1 MPETAS
7 KLSQLSRNGGSA
19 CKLAPELL
27 QKILAGITPG
37 ILPPQLLA
45 GMDQVDDAVVYQL
58 NPQQAIVV
66 STDFF
71 MPIVDDP
78 RDFGRIAAS
87 NALSAVYAMGGTPLF
102 ALALAGMPADR
113 LSAQEIA
120 SIFEGGA
127 SVCRAAGIP
136 IAGGHSI
143 DSLEP
148 VYGLVA
154 IGLVNPQH
162 LKRNSVALAGDKLIL
177 GKPIGIGTY
186 AEALRK
192 GLLTDSEYEAML
204 DSATQLNTP
213 GPVLAC
219 LDGVHALT
227 DIGGCGLLGHLLDLC
242 KGSGLRARLEFSSVP
257 LLPKL
262 LELAQGGHVADL
274 VERNWAAY
282 GDAVSLAATAPPAA
296 RALLGEP
303 QTSGGLLVSCA
314 PNTVTEVLSIFL
326 QQGFAHVSVIGGLAE
341 GEPGVD
347 VV

>member
-1 MPETAS
+1 MPEAVC
-7 KLSQLSRNGGSA
+7 KLTQLSRSGGSA
-19 CKLAPELL
+19 CKLPPELL

-45 GMDQVDDAVVYQL
+45 GMERVDDAVVYQL

-66 STDFF
+66 TTDFF
-71 MPIVDDP
+71 SPIVDDP
-78 RDFGRIAAS
+78 GDFGRIAAS
-87 NALSAVYAMGGTPLF
+87 NALSAIYAMGGTPLF
-102 ALALAGMPADR
+102 ALALAGMPASL
-113 LSAQEIA
+113 LSAGQIA

-154 IGLVNPQH
+154 IGLVNPSH
-162 LKRNSVALAGDKLIL
+162 VKRNSVAQAGDKLIL
-177 GKPIGIGTY
+177 GKSIGIGTY
-186 AEALRK
+186 AEVLRQ
-192 GLLTDSEYEAML
+192 GQLTDSEYEALL

-242 KGSGLRARLEFSSVP
+242 TASGLRAAVDFAAVP

-262 LELAQGGHVADL
+262 LEFARAGHVADL
-274 VERNWAAY
+274 VERNWAGY
-282 GDAVSLAATAPPAA
+282 GEAVKLIMPDAELA
-296 RALLGEP
+296 RAVLADP

-314 PNTVTEVLSIFL
+314 PDTVTEVLSIFL
-326 QQGFAHVSVIGGLAE
+326 QQGFAHVSVIGELTE
-341 GEPGVD
+341 GEPGID

>member
-1 MPETAS
+1 MPETVS
-7 KLSQLSRNGGSA
+7 KLTQLSRSGGSA
-19 CKLAPELL
+19 CKLPPELL

-45 GMDQVDDAVVYQL
+45 GMDRVDDAVVYQL

-66 STDFF
+66 TTDFF
-71 MPIVDDP
+71 TPIVDDP
-78 RDFGRIAAS
+78 VDFGRIAAS

-102 ALALAGMPADR
+102 ALALAGMPASQ
-113 LSAQEIA
+113 LSAEQIA

-162 LKRNSVALAGDKLIL
+162 LKRNSVAQAGDKLIL
-177 GKPIGIGTY
+177 GKPVGIGTY
-186 AEALRK
+186 AEVLRK
-192 GLLTDSEYEAML
+192 GLLTDSEYEAL
-204 DSATQLNTP
+204 VDSATQLNTP

-227 DIGGCGLLGHLLDLC
+227 DIGGCGVLGHLLDLC
-242 KGSGLRARLEFSSVP
+242 RGSGLRASVEFSAVP

-262 LELAQGGHVADL
+262 LDFARGGHVADL
-274 VERNWAAY
+274 VERNWAGY
-282 GDAVSLAATAPPAA
+282 GDAVRLMLPDADLARSLLAD
-296 RALLGEP
+296 P

-314 PNTVTEVLSIFL
+314 PDTVTEVLSIFL
-326 QQGFAHVSVIGGLAE
+326 QQGFAHVSVIGELAE

>member
-1 MPETAS
+1 MSETAS
-7 KLSQLSRNGGSA
+7 KLTQLSRSGGSA

-27 QKILAGITPG
+27 QEILSGIAPG
-37 ILPPQLLA
+37 ILPPQLLT
-45 GMDQVDDAVVYQL
+45 GMERMDDAVVYQL

-66 STDFF
+66 TTDFF
-71 MPIVDDP
+71 APIVDDP
-78 RDFGRIAAS
+78 HDFGRIAAS

-102 ALALAGMPADR
+102 ALALAGMPASR
-113 LSAQEIA
+113 LPGEQIA
-120 SIFEGGA
+120 RIFEGGA
-127 SVCRAAGIP
+127 SLCRAAGIP

-162 LKRNSVALAGDKLIL
+162 LKRNSVARAGDKLIL

-186 AEALRK
+186 AEALRRD
-192 GLLTDSEYEAML
+192 LLTDSEYEAML

-242 KGSGLRARLEFSSVP
+242 KGSGLRARLDFAAVP
-257 LLPKL
+257 LLPN
-262 LELAQGGHVADL
+262 LADFARNGHVADL

-282 GDAVSLAATAPPAA
+282 GDAVSLSGPSAEIA
-296 RALLGEP
+296 RTLLADP

-314 PNTVTEVLSIFL
+314 PDTVTEVLSIFL
-326 QQGFAHVSVIGGLAE
+326 QQGFSHVSVIGELLA
-341 GEPGVD
+341 GEAGVD
-347 VV
+347 VL